1 LTGETL
7 DARMVAMDLRKW
19 KFMRWRAFLGALPLA
34 GALALHGCGGHLVA
48 PSPVTE
54 ASSKNMSVQANDFRS
69 FSDAKSVKIFDNLAA
84 RPSGKY
90 WGGAEVVIA
99 GGNGGSTF
107 PDTQIAAAFTPSA
120 DATATVIEVAAV
132 CPGLYGYG
140 CGGGFT
146 LNLNQ
151 DNNGVPGTTLITAQ
165 IPEFP
170 PNIPLCCAL
179 IVGKIPSGLAL
190 HGGKQYWVVING
202 QKSQSTDLAAWDEN
216 TTDQLHPFLDA
227 VYCAYAAKCP
237 KGSGWYPFQE
247 SVGFGT
253 GLAFAVLGG
262 SE

>member
-1 LTGETL
+1 
-7 DARMVAMDLRKW
+7 MVAMDLRKW
-19 KFMRWRAFLGALPLA
+19 KFMVWRAFLGALPLA

-54 ASSKNMSVQANDFRS
+54 ASSKNMSVETDNSAS
-69 FSDAKSVKIFDNLAA
+69 FSDPKSVKIFDNLAA

-120 DATATVIEVAAV
+120 DATASVIEVAAV